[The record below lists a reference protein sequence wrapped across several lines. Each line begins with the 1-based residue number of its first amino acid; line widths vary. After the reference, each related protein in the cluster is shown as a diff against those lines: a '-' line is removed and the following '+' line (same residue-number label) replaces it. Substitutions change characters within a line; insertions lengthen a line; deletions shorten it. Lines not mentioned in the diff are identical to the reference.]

1 MQLSSIKEYLEK
13 YQKKLSHEDDK
24 RSLLI
29 SIIHNETG
37 IQLDEKT
44 MTITKG
50 TLMIK
55 TSPVLKNELFLH
67 KTQILQR
74 IRESGRGDIFDIT

>member
-29 SIIHNETG
+29 AIIRDETG
-37 IQLDEKT
+37 IHLDEKT
-44 MTITKG
+44 MTIAKG
-50 TLMIK
+50 ILTIK
-55 TSPVLKNELFLH
+55 TPPVLKNELFMH
-67 KTQILQR
+67 KSQILR
-74 IRESGRGDIFDIT
+74 KIKESGRGDIFDIV